1 MQFNRYWKACDLS
14 SDEKLERGI
23 RLSADNV
30 KTPDYV
36 QLHINLITKPYS
48 YVVIISVPQLLGSY

>member
-1 MQFNRYWKACDLS
+1 MKFNEPYLMQFRYWKACDLS

-30 KTPDYV
+30 KTPDYTWAV
-36 QLHINLITKPYS
+36 
-48 YVVIISVPQLLGSY
+48 GSY